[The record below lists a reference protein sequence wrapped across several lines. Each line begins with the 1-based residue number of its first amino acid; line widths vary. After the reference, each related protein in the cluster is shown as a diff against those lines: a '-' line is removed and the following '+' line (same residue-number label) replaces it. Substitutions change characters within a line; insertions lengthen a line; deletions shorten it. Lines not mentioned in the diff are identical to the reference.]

1 MQNTI
6 NAITEL
12 LTEYTSHSWK
22 CLHGITS
29 HNQTEEEL
37 QKIVDSQPLLY
48 KQHLINA
55 KVVLS
60 TYPNNKSK
68 IVRILLTYL
77 VDLNFYIDFLN

>member
-60 TYPNNKSK
+60 THPNNCKNPINIFS
-68 IVRILLTYL
+68 R
-77 VDLNFYIDFLN
+77 FEFLY

>member
-37 QKIVDSQPLLY
+37 QKIVDSQLLCY
-48 KQHLINA
+48 KERRNCLKTMPVCI
-55 KVVLS
+55 
-60 TYPNNKSK
+60 
-68 IVRILLTYL
+68 
-77 VDLNFYIDFLN
+77 LNFPLCFEYLRKNAEYMGPPSQGRES

>member
-48 KQHLINA
+48 IQHLINA

-60 TYPNNKSK
+60 TNPNYQSK
-68 IVRILLTYL
+68 NCKNPINIL
-77 VDLNFYIDFLN
+77 NRFGFLY

>member
-48 KQHLINA
+48 KQHIINA
-55 KVVLS
+55 KVLLS
-60 TYPNNKSK
+60 TNPNNIYS
-68 IVRILLTYL
+68 I
-77 VDLNFYIDFLN
+77 FEFLY

>member
-37 QKIVDSQPLLY
+37 QKIVDSQLLCY
-48 KQHLINA
+48 KQHIINTNDYYLT
-55 KVVLS
+55 K
-60 TYPNNKSK
+60 PIKSCK
-68 IVRILLTYL
+68 NPINIFDT
-77 VDLNFYIDFLN
+77 FEFLC

>member
-22 CLHGITS
+22 CFHGITS

-48 KQHLINA
+48 KQHIINA
-55 KVVLS
+55 KVLLF
-60 TYPNNKSK
+60 TNPNNCNNPINIYS
-68 IVRILLTYL
+68 I
-77 VDLNFYIDFLN
+77 FEFLH

>member
-29 HNQTEEEL
+29 NNQTEEEL

-60 TYPNNKSK
+60 TNPNNCKNP
-68 IVRILLTYL
+68 INIFDT
-77 VDLNFYIDFLN
+77 FEFLC

>member
-29 HNQTEEEL
+29 NNQTEEEL
-37 QKIVDSQPLLY
+37 QKIVDSQPLFY
-48 KQHLINA
+48 QQHLINA
-55 KVVLS
+55 NVVLS
-60 TYPNNKSK
+60 TNPNK
-68 IVRILLTYL
+68 L
-77 VDLNFYIDFLN
+77 

>member
-29 HNQTEEEL
+29 NNQTEEEL
-37 QKIVDSQPLLY
+37 QKIVDSQLLCY
-48 KQHLINA
+48 KQHIIN
-55 KVVLS
+55 
-60 TYPNNKSK
+60 TNDY
-68 IVRILLTYL
+68 YL
-77 VDLNFYIDFLN
+77 PTTDQKL

>member
-60 TYPNNKSK
+60 TYPNFLIDNRTKYN
-68 IVRILLTYL
+68 LL
-77 VDLNFYIDFLN
+77 N

>member
-60 TYPNNKSK
+60 TYPNNCKNP
-68 IVRILLTYL
+68 INIFDT
-77 VDLNFYIDFLN
+77 FEFLC